1 MNIRNT
7 GRGYVTKAKS
17 KHVALHLPFI
27 QEFEP
32 TKETFFE
39 PNQSKTIK
47 ETYTFTFDQT
57 FSIKLLECK
66 SYQSSAGVKTSGK
79 ILSMKKISNAQSHH
93 CTVAWVTRPER
104 PKAQRAQ
111 SRPEDF

>member
-66 SYQSSAGVKTSGK
+66 RYQSSAGVKMSLNQFIK
-79 ILSMKKISNAQSHH
+79 
-93 CTVAWVTRPER
+93 
-104 PKAQRAQ
+104 
-111 SRPEDF
+111 